1 MRHLADPSDRTAAL
15 VSACLMEAAR
25 GRARTAAHL
34 RVRGPGALPLVL
46 AQGLFTAVAAL
57 AVLRLFHH
65 PM

>member
-1 MRHLADPSDRTAAL
+1 MRNPPDSTDRAAAL

-34 RVRGPGALPLVL
+34 RLRGRDAVPLGL

-57 AVLRLFHH
+57 TLLRLF
-65 PM
+65 